1 MRETVLLYNFKDD
14 ERKKKLTKAL
24 LPLGFRLKTVAK
36 EDYLKPIGFLAGLKD
51 MEDNGSVY
59 EGEEFQD
66 EMMLMA
72 GFTSARVDT
81 LLSAL
86 RKNGVGR
93 INYKAVLTETN
104 KSWDSVSLFREI
116 KREHEYMTG
125 GQKGAE
131 TPQEA

>member
-1 MRETVLLYNFKDD
+1 MRETVLLYNFNG
-14 ERKKKLTKAL
+14 ERKKQLTKAL
-24 LPLGFRLKTVAK
+24 LPLGFRLKAVAK
-36 EDYLKPIGFLAGLKD
+36 EDYLKPVGFLAGLKD

-72 GFTSARVDT
+72 GFTSVRIDT
-81 LLSAL
+81 LIGAL

-104 KSWDSVSLFREI
+104 KNWDSASLFQEL
-116 KREHEYMTG
+116 KKEHEYMTG
-125 GQKGAE
+125 GKE
-131 TPQEA
+131 

>member
-1 MRETVLLYNFKDD
+1 MRETVLLYNFNG
-14 ERKKKLTKAL
+14 ERKKQLTKAL
-24 LPLGFRLKTVAK
+24 LPLGFRLKAVAK
-36 EDYLKPIGFLAGLKD
+36 EDYLKPVGFLAGLKD

-72 GFTSARVDT
+72 GFTSVRIDT
-81 LLSAL
+81 LIGAL

-104 KSWDSVSLFREI
+104 KNWDSASLFQEL
-116 KREHEYMTG
+116 KKEHEYMTG
-125 GQKGAE
+125 GQE
-131 TPQEA
+131 

>member
-1 MRETVLLYNFKDD
+1 MRETVLLYNFNG
-14 ERKKKLTKAL
+14 ERKKQLTKAL
-24 LPLGFRLKTVAK
+24 LPLGFRLKAVAK
-36 EDYLKPIGFLAGLKD
+36 EDYLKPVGFLAGLKD

-72 GFTSARVDT
+72 GFTSVRIDT
-81 LLSAL
+81 LIGAL

-104 KSWDSVSLFREI
+104 KNWDSVSLFQEL
-116 KREHEYMTG
+116 KKEHEYMTG
-125 GQKGAE
+125 GQE
-131 TPQEA
+131 

>member
-1 MRETVLLYNFKDD
+1 MRETVLLYNFNG
-14 ERKKKLTKAL
+14 ERKKELTKAL
-24 LPLGFRLKTVAK
+24 LPLGFRLKAVAK
-36 EDYLKPIGFLAGLKD
+36 EDYLKPVGFLAGLKD

-72 GFTSARVDT
+72 GFTSARIDT
-81 LLSAL
+81 LIGAL

-104 KSWDSVSLFREI
+104 KNWDSVSLFQEL
-116 KREHEYMTG
+116 KKEHEYMTG
-125 GQKGAE
+125 GQE
-131 TPQEA
+131 

>member
-1 MRETVLLYNFKDD
+1 MRETVLLYNVQGD
-14 ERKKKLTKAL
+14 ERKRKITKAL
-24 LPLGFRLKTVAK
+24 LPLGFRLKTVTK
-36 EDYLKPIGFLAGLKD
+36 EDYLKPVGFLAGLKD

-86 RKNGVGR
+86 RKNGAGR

-104 KSWDSVSLFREI
+104 KSWDSVHLFQEI

-125 GQKGAE
+125 GQTEAE

>member
-1 MRETVLLYNFKDD
+1 MEKESRMRETVLLYNFNG
-14 ERKKKLTKAL
+14 ERKKQLTKAL
-24 LPLGFRLKTVAK
+24 LPLGFRLKAVAK
-36 EDYLKPIGFLAGLKD
+36 EDYLKPVGFLAGLKD

-72 GFTSARVDT
+72 GFTSVRIDT
-81 LLSAL
+81 LIGAL

-104 KSWDSVSLFREI
+104 KNWDSASLFQEL
-116 KREHEYMTG
+116 KKEHEYMTG
-125 GQKGAE
+125 GQE
-131 TPQEA
+131 

>member
-1 MRETVLLYNFKDD
+1 MRETVLLYNFNG
-14 ERKKKLTKAL
+14 ERKKQLTKAL
-24 LPLGFRLKTVAK
+24 LPLGFRLKAVAK
-36 EDYLKPIGFLAGLKD
+36 EDYLKPVGVLAGLKD

-72 GFTSARVDT
+72 GFTSARIDT
-81 LLSAL
+81 LIGAL

-104 KSWDSVSLFREI
+104 KNWDSVSLFQEL
-116 KREHEYMTG
+116 KKEHEYMTG
-125 GQKGAE
+125 GQE
-131 TPQEA
+131 

>member
-1 MRETVLLYNFKDD
+1 MEKESRMRETVLLYNFNG
-14 ERKKKLTKAL
+14 ERKKQLTKAL
-24 LPLGFRLKTVAK
+24 LPLGFRLKAVAK
-36 EDYLKPIGFLAGLKD
+36 EDYLKPVGFLAGLKD

-72 GFTSARVDT
+72 GFTSVRIDT
-81 LLSAL
+81 LIGAL

-104 KSWDSVSLFREI
+104 KNWDSVSLFQEL
-116 KREHEYMTG
+116 KKEHEYMTG
-125 GQKGAE
+125 GQE
-131 TPQEA
+131 

>member
-1 MRETVLLYNFKDD
+1 MEKESRMRETVLLYNFNG
-14 ERKKKLTKAL
+14 ERKKQLTKAL
-24 LPLGFRLKTVAK
+24 LPLGFRLKAVAK
-36 EDYLKPIGFLAGLKD
+36 EDYLKPVGFLAGLKD

-72 GFTSARVDT
+72 GFTSARIDT
-81 LLSAL
+81 LIGAL

-104 KSWDSVSLFREI
+104 KNWDSVSLFQEL
-116 KREHEYMTG
+116 KKEHEYMTG
-125 GQKGAE
+125 GQE
-131 TPQEA
+131 

>member
-1 MRETVLLYNFKDD
+1 MRETVLLYNFNG
-14 ERKKKLTKAL
+14 ERKKQLTKAL
-24 LPLGFRLKTVAK
+24 LPLGFRLKAVAK
-36 EDYLKPIGFLAGLKD
+36 EDYLKPVGFLAGLKD

-72 GFTSARVDT
+72 GFTSARIDT
-81 LLSAL
+81 LIGAL

-104 KSWDSVSLFREI
+104 KNWDSVSLFQEL
-116 KREHEYMTG
+116 KKEHEYMTG
-125 GQKGAE
+125 GIL
-131 TPQEA
+131 

>member
-1 MRETVLLYNFKDD
+1 MRETVLLYNFKDS

-36 EDYLKPIGFLAGLKD
+36 KDYLKPVGFLAGLKE

-81 LLSAL
+81 LLGAL
-86 RKNGVGR
+86 RRNGVGR

-125 GQKGAE
+125 GQTEAE
-131 TPQEA
+131 TPQKV

>member
-1 MRETVLLYNFKDD
+1 MRETVLLYNFNG
-14 ERKKKLTKAL
+14 ERKKQLTKAL
-24 LPLGFRLKTVAK
+24 LPLGFRLKAVAK
-36 EDYLKPIGFLAGLKD
+36 EDYLKPVGFLAGLKD

-72 GFTSARVDT
+72 GFTSARIDT
-81 LLSAL
+81 LIGAL

-104 KSWDSVSLFREI
+104 KNWDSASLFQ
-116 KREHEYMTG
+116 KLKKEHEYMTG
-125 GQKGAE
+125 GQE
-131 TPQEA
+131 

>member
-1 MRETVLLYNFKDD
+1 MRETVLLYNVQGD
-14 ERKKKLTKAL
+14 ERKRKITKAL

-36 EDYLKPIGFLAGLKD
+36 EDYLKPVGFLAGLKD

-81 LLSAL
+81 LLSSL
-86 RKNGVGR
+86 RKNGGLIIR
-93 INYKAVLTETN
+93 
-104 KSWDSVSLFREI
+104 RC
-116 KREHEYMTG
+116 
-125 GQKGAE
+125 
-131 TPQEA
+131 